1 MNQSGFVTT
10 NENCGFFDIHSAESF
25 EIVNPGRQVG
35 RILGLKDKTPRQV
48 HPSPSAAARRK
59 RRHRFPDLRL

>member
-35 RILGLKDKTPRQV
+35 RILGLNAGE
-48 HPSPSAAARRK
+48 SAEGKSYIDAV
-59 RRHRFPDLRL
+59 